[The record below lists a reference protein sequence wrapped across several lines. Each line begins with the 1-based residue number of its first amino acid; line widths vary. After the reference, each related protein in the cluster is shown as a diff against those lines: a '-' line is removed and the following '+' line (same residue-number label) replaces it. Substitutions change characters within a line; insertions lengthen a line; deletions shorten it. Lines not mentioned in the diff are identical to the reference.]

1 MRLFTVVRFPENVI
15 ESFSEIIRLG
25 REAFPDARFVTPE
38 NLHLTLV
45 FIGETEKEAQARYA
59 LEKAGERYRRENGKP
74 VTICFNSLGTF
85 RSKGGDIFWAGI
97 RNDAS
102 LSELQSLLLKE
113 LADVGYSVDRRA
125 FKPHITLARKL
136 KASKEKI
143 DEFESR
149 IILPDSFEADTA
161 SLVLS
166 HRRDGILCYD
176 DIAKTLLT

>member
-1 MRLFTVVRFPENVI
+1 M
-15 ESFSEIIRLG
+15 
-25 REAFPDARFVTPE
+25 
-38 NLHLTLV
+38 
-45 FIGETEKEAQARYA
+45 
-59 LEKAGERYRRENGKP
+59 
-74 VTICFNSLGTF
+74 
-85 RSKGGDIFWAGI
+85 
-97 RNDAS
+97 
-102 LSELQSLLLKE
+102 SELQSLLLKE

-143 DEFESR
+143 DQFESR

-176 DIAKTLLT
+176 DIAETLLT